1 MALENVRV
9 YTKSGGFQGTTKVV
23 IKDFVELIRSS
34 KPKDGYESAPI
45 MVGDV
50 PMIVKVSPNGNTTD
64 YTGWVSIFLR
74 NSGNTPVQAQYSFT
88 SDILSI
94 SSQVRIFGPAK
105 EGLYKASWGFP
116 KFASHDQCVEEYKD
130 KDFVLTAEFKS
141 PGLDWELMETKNP
154 PPAGPKEF
162 DIWEKVFTNMERPD
176 FTLVFDGQEVACHK
190 HILAAASP
198 VLRALTEN
206 QHREAIESKANMSIS
221 EDIGRAFV
229 RYVYTGKLDE
239 TILKEHAAPF
249 LELGEM
255 YDLEEL
261 KSTAERELLGQLN
274 LKTMVRLLSFGE
286 LLRANELFEAALKM
300 TKTNISWLKTQV

>member
-1 MALENVRV
+1 MENLSVFA
-9 YTKSGGFQGTTKVV
+9 KSGGFQGTANVV
-23 IKDFVELIRSS
+23 IKDFVELIRAS
-34 KPKDGYESAPI
+34 KPKDCYASAPF
-45 MVGDV
+45 MVGDI
-50 PMIVKVSPNGNTTD
+50 PMILEVYPNGRKTD
-64 YTGWVSIFLR
+64 FTGWVSIFLR
-74 NSGNTPVQAQYSFT
+74 NLGNTPVQAQHSFT
-88 SDILSI
+88 SDIRSF
-94 SSQVRIFGPAK
+94 SSQARIFGAAK
-105 EGLYKASWGFP
+105 EGLYKASWGFAN
-116 KFASHDQCVEEYKD
+116 FASHDECVEEYKD
-130 KDFVLTAEFKS
+130 KDFVLTVGVRG

-154 PPAGPKEF
+154 APSPKEF
-162 DIWEKVFTNMERPD
+162 DVWEKVFTNMERTD

-261 KSTAERELLGQLN
+261 KSLAERELLGQLN

>member
-1 MALENVRV
+1 MAMENVSV
-9 YTKSGGFQGTTKVV
+9 YAKSGGLLGTAKVV
-23 IKDFVELIRSS
+23 IKDFVELMKAS
-34 KPKDGYESAPI
+34 KPKDCYPSASF

-50 PMIVKVSPNGNTTD
+50 PMILNVYPNGNKAEVAG
-64 YTGWVSIFLR
+64 YVSIFLMTLGD
-74 NSGNTPVQAQYSFT
+74 SPVHVKCEFAT
-88 SDILSI
+88 DVLSRGFEYEI
-94 SSQVRIFGPAK
+94 DPAICR
-105 EGLYKASWGFP
+105 ERGYKR
-116 KFASHDQCVEEYKD
+116 FASHDDCVTAYQD
-130 KDFVLTAEFKS
+130 KDFVLTAEVRS
-141 PGLDWELMETKNP
+141 SGLDWELMETKP
-154 PPAGPKEF
+154 PSAGPKEF
-162 DIWEKVFTNMERPD
+162 TVLEKVFTNMERPD

-239 TILKEHAAPF
+239 HILQEHAAPF

-274 LKTMVRLLSFGE
+274 LKSMVRLLSFGE
-286 LLRANELFEAALKM
+286 LLGANELFEAALKM

>member
-1 MALENVRV
+1 MAVENLSVFA
-9 YTKSGGFQGTTKVV
+9 KSGGFQGTAKVV
-23 IKDFVELIRSS
+23 IKDFVELMRTSR
-34 KPKDGYESAPI
+34 PKDCYASAPF
-45 MVGDV
+45 MVGDI
-50 PMIVKVSPNGNTTD
+50 PMILNVYPNGSTKD
-64 YTGWVSIFLR
+64 CTGWVSIFLR
-74 NSGNTPVQAQYSFT
+74 NSGSAPLEVQCT
-88 SDILSI
+88 LKTDISSI
-94 SSQVRIFGPAK
+94 SMEARTIDPDKG
-105 EGLYKASWGFP
+105 WGFS
-116 KFASHDQCVEEYKD
+116 KFSSHDQCVEEYKD

-141 PGLDWELMETKNP
+141 PGLDWELMETRNP
-154 PPAGPKEF
+154 PTGPKEF
-162 DIWEKVFTNMERPD
+162 DVWEKVFTNMERTD

-239 TILKEHAAPF
+239 YILKEHAAPF

-255 YDLEEL
+255 YDLVEL

-274 LKTMVRLLSFGE
+274 LKSMVRLLSFGE
-286 LLRANELFEAALKM
+286 LLGANELFEAALKM